1 MERLLIVDDSIA
13 FLNDLK
19 ELFTDAFDVSTAS
32 NGQEALDILKR
43 ERFSA
48 ILLDINLPDL
58 KGTEVLKI
66 VHSEIDPYLPV
77 IIITDYDD
85 VNNVIEA
92 MRHGAS
98 DFIPKDINLNVLAS
112 KIRKA
117 LERRELHLNLDAL
130 RNEYL
135 EKQDSFV
142 FVSDA
147 MKKLNYEITRL
158 AKLRVD
164 VLLVGETGVG
174 KDIIASQIYLRSNR
188 FEKPFIPVP
197 IRSLSDTLIESELF
211 GHEKGAFSGADRLK
225 VGKFE
230 AADKGIV
237 YIPEISNLSETIQLK
252 LLQFMQYKTISRV
265 GQDPT
270 KSDIRLDV
278 WLIMATNEHLVDLV
292 AQGKIREDFYH
303 RISGVMLEIPPLR
316 ERREDIKPLTDYF
329 IKKYSLLHP
338 AGTCT
343 ISVEALNLFYNYH
356 WPGNVRELSNAI
368 KNAIVYTHHTVLSPD
383 DFPNIL
389 NVPTKQQTPA
399 NGYAPDGSENIPK
412 FREAEQNFKKMY
424 FERLW
429 NESVQDI
436 KKISELSGLTPQA
449 VRRILKQLQL
459 R

>member
-19 ELFTDAFDVSTAS
+19 ELFTDTFDVSTAM
-32 NGQEALDILKR
+32 NGQEAIDNLRR

-48 ILLDINLPDL
+48 VLLDLDLPDI

-66 VHSEIDPYLPV
+66 IHSEIDPYLPV

-85 VNNVIEA
+85 ARNVIDT
-92 MRHGAS
+92 MHHGAS
-98 DFIPKDINLNVLAS
+98 DFIPKDVNIDVLAAKIKKALDRRQLSLNV
-112 KIRKA
+112 
-117 LERRELHLNLDAL
+117 DAL
-130 RNEYL
+130 RKEYF
-135 EKQDSFV
+135 EKQGSFI
-142 FVSDA
+142 FASGE

-158 AKLRVD
+158 AKLD
-164 VLLVGETGVG
+164 IDILLVGETGVG

-188 FEKPFIPVP
+188 FEKPFLPVP

-211 GHEKGAFSGADRLK
+211 GHEKGSFSGADRHK

-237 YIPEISNLSETIQLK
+237 YIPEISNLSENIQLK

-265 GQDPT
+265 GQDPAKAET
-270 KSDIRLDV
+270 RLDV
-278 WLIMATNEHLVDLV
+278 WLIMATNENLLDLV
-292 AQGKIREDFYH
+292 GQGKIREDFYH
-303 RISGVMLEIPPLR
+303 RITGVTLNIPPLR
-316 ERREDIKPLTDYF
+316 ERRGDIRPLTDYF
-329 IKKYSLLHP
+329 INKYACLHP
-338 AGTCT
+338 ANNCK
-343 ISVEALNLFYNYH
+343 ISPEALNIFYNYD

-368 KNAIVYTHHTVLSPD
+368 KNAIVYTHNTILTPD

-389 NVPTKQQTPA
+389 NALAGKKPQTNMFVPLGTQ
-399 NGYAPDGSENIPK
+399 EIPK
-412 FREAEQNFKKMY
+412 FRDAEWEFKKMY

-429 NESVQDI
+429 NETGNDI

>member
-158 AKLRVD
+158 ANLRVD

-329 IKKYSLLHP
+329 IKNTLFCILRVRVQFLLKH
-338 AGTCT
+338 
-343 ISVEALNLFYNYH
+343 
-356 WPGNVRELSNAI
+356 
-368 KNAIVYTHHTVLSPD
+368 
-383 DFPNIL
+383 
-389 NVPTKQQTPA
+389 
-399 NGYAPDGSENIPK
+399 
-412 FREAEQNFKKMY
+412 
-424 FERLW
+424 
-429 NESVQDI
+429 
-436 KKISELSGLTPQA
+436 
-449 VRRILKQLQL
+449 
-459 R
+459 